1 MALNKK
7 SLGTLLLQLTKGSND
22 VLLNNEFTLD
32 RFAIVNENAED
43 SEEMICF
50 TVQEIEDTY
59 FWASTLLF
67 DFLKDNIENAIWD
80 DETLS
85 YSFSEEDVVKIT
97 YEGKVPLKND
107 PQKSCNVWKSL
118 C

>member
-7 SLGTLLLQLTKGSND
+7 SLGTLLLQLTKGANE

-32 RFAIVNENAED
+32 RFAIVNENGD
-43 SEEMICF
+43 EEMICF
-50 TVQEIEDTY
+50 TVQEIEGTY

-85 YSFSEEDVVKIT
+85 YNFSEEDVVKIT

-107 PQKSCNVWKSL
+107 PQKSCNVWKIL

>member
-7 SLGTLLLQLTKGSND
+7 SLGTLLLQKNKGNNEI
-22 VLLNNEFTLD
+22 LLNQEVTLD
-32 RFAIVNENAED
+32 SFASVNEDA
-43 SEEMICF
+43 EEMICF
-50 TVQEIEDTY
+50 TVKEIEDTY

-80 DETLS
+80 DDTMS
-85 YSFSEEDVVKIT
+85 YHFSDEDVVTIT

-107 PQKSCNVWKSL
+107 PTKSCNVWKVL

>member
-1 MALNKK
+1 MALSKK
-7 SLGTLLLQLTKGSND
+7 TLGTMLLQLTKGAND
-22 VLLNNEFTLD
+22 ILLNNEVTLD
-32 RFAIVNENAED
+32 RFAIVNENG

-50 TVQEIEDTY
+50 TVKEIEGTY

-67 DFLKDNIENAIWD
+67 DFLKDNLPNAIWD

-85 YSFSEEDVVKIT
+85 YCFSEKDVVKIS

-107 PQKSCNVWKSL
+107 PQKSCNVWKIL

>member
-7 SLGTLLLQLTKGSND
+7 SLGTLLLQKNKGNNEI
-22 VLLNNEFTLD
+22 LLNQEVTLD
-32 RFAIVNENAED
+32 SFASVNEDA
-43 SEEMICF
+43 EEMICF
-50 TVQEIEDTY
+50 TVKEFEDTY

-80 DETLS
+80 DDTMS
-85 YSFSEEDVVKIT
+85 YHFSEEDVVTII

-107 PQKSCNVWKSL
+107 ATKSCNVWKVL

>member
-7 SLGTLLLQLTKGSND
+7 SLGTLLLQKNKGNNEI
-22 VLLNNEFTLD
+22 LLNHEVTLD
-32 RFAIVNENAED
+32 SFASVNEDA
-43 SEEMICF
+43 EEMICF
-50 TVQEIEDTY
+50 TVKEFEDTY

-80 DETLS
+80 DNTMS
-85 YSFSEEDVVKIT
+85 YHFSDEDVVTII

-107 PQKSCNVWKSL
+107 ATKSCNVWKVL

>member
-7 SLGTLLLQLTKGSND
+7 SLGTLLLQLTKGANE

-32 RFAIVNENAED
+32 RFAIVNENGD
-43 SEEMICF
+43 EELICF
-50 TVQEIEDTY
+50 TVKEIEDTY

-67 DFLKDNIENAIWD
+67 DFLKDNVENAIWD

-85 YSFSEEDVVKIT
+85 YSFSEEDVVTIT

-107 PQKSCNVWKSL
+107 PQKSCNVWKIL

>member
-7 SLGTLLLQLTKGSND
+7 SLGTLLLQKNKG
-22 VLLNNEFTLD
+22 NNEILLEQEVTLD
-32 RFAIVNENAED
+32 SFASVNEDA
-43 SEEMICF
+43 EEMICF
-50 TVQEIEDTY
+50 TVKEFEDTY

-80 DETLS
+80 DNTMS
-85 YSFSEEDVVKIT
+85 YHFSDEDVVKII

-107 PQKSCNVWKSL
+107 ATKSCNVWKVL